1 MNGGWGGVKLY
12 QAVKRLITVP
22 NDNPELTLA
31 QFKAFS
37 KQVPLLY
44 FILLT
49 NMLSLAGTHQQSAP
63 FWLVK
68 VVPAI
73 FAVVFIVRGLGWIS
87 ESRKTVDAAYAYRR
101 LVYTNRLVLPIAVL
115 SVLWSIALIPYGN
128 DYQKAHVAFF
138 MSITVIGVIFCL
150 MHLRSAALMVTFL
163 VITPFAVVMG
173 MSGEPTLIA
182 TAVNM
187 FLVSLAMIA
196 ILLRHYSDF
205 AKLNEQRLT
214 LLAQQEAL
222 RDKNREMQ
230 LLSDEN
236 LRLANLDS
244 LTQIANRRSFF
255 SNLASA
261 FDHARAEDGRLAIGI
276 VDLDGFKPVNDLY
289 GHSAGDKVLV
299 EVADRLSTFDH
310 AGCSVFRLGG
320 DEFALLVDMDGM
332 DEKSL
337 LDFGM
342 RVCASISAPI
352 MIGNSVVHVTGSM
365 GIAVYPDVGV
375 SGQDL
380 YERADYALYSAKRE
394 NRASVVIF
402 NAHQAR
408 ALFRQRQVEDVLF
421 AADLEQE
428 LSLAY
433 QPIVAA
439 QSGRTVG
446 FEALARWTSPALG
459 PVSPAEFIPIAEQH
473 GRINLITR
481 LLLTRALAEA
491 RSWPGETYLSFNLSP
506 HDLAMEENVLRIIA
520 AVNASGIA
528 PSRINFEITETA
540 IMHDF
545 DQAAH
550 SIELLRA
557 LGCQVSLDDFGTGY
571 SSLNHVH
578 KLPLSKIKIDRCFV
592 DHIDERPA
600 SFKIVKSVLTLCNE
614 MALTAIAEGVE
625 REEEVRVLEAL
636 GVDSM
641 QGYYFSRPLAPE
653 MANIRLEGEGDAAR
667 AAARQT
673 THE

>member
-1 MNGGWGGVKLY
+1 MTLF
-12 QAVKRLITVP
+12 QSLKRLVTVP

-49 NMLSLAGTHQQSAP
+49 NMLSLAGTHQGSAP

-68 VVPAI
+68 VIPAV
-73 FAVVFIVRGLGWIS
+73 FAVLFITRGLGWIR

-101 LVYTNRLVLPIAVL
+101 LVATNRLVLPISVL
-115 SVLWSIALIPYGN
+115 SVVWSISLMPYGN

-163 VITPFAVVMG
+163 VIMPFAVVMG

-205 AKLNEQRLT
+205 TKLNEQRLT
-214 LLAQQEAL
+214 LLAQQTAL

-230 LLSDEN
+230 RLSDEN

-261 FDHARAEDGRLAIGI
+261 FERAREDDRRLAIGV

-299 EVADRLSTFDH
+299 EVADRLSAFESSD
-310 AGCSVFRLGG
+310 CSMFRLGG
-320 DEFALLVDMDGM
+320 DEFALLIDTSSM
-332 DEKSL
+332 DEKAL
-337 LDFGM
+337 VDFGQ
-342 RVCASISAPI
+342 RVCASISLPI

-365 GIAVYPDVGV
+365 GIAVYPDVGLN
-375 SGQDL
+375 GQDL

-394 NRASVVIF
+394 NRASVVVF
-402 NAHQAR
+402 NARQAK
-408 ALFRQRQVEDVLF
+408 ALLRQRQVEDVLF
-421 AADLEQE
+421 AAISIGNCRSPISR
-428 LSLAY
+428 SLRQTAML
-433 QPIVAA
+433 P
-439 QSGRTVG
+439 
-446 FEALARWTSPALG
+446 LASRLWHAGQIRCSV

-473 GRINLITR
+473 GRINVITR
-481 LLLTRALAEA
+481 LLLTQALAEA
-491 RSWPGETYLSFNLSP
+491 KTCRARPICPSTCRPTIWPSRK
-506 HDLAMEENVLRIIA
+506 NVLRIIA
-520 AVNASGIA
+520 AVNSSGIA
-528 PSRINFEITETA
+528 PRRINFEITETA

-545 DQAAH
+545 EQAAH

-557 LGCQVSLDDFGTGY
+557 LGCQISLDDFGTGY

-578 KLPLSKIKIDRCFV
+578 KLPLSKIKIDRSFV
-592 DHIDERPA
+592 DRIDERPA
-600 SFKIVKSVLTLCNE
+600 SYKIVKSVLTLCSE
-614 MALTAIAEGVE
+614 MGLTAIAEGVE
-625 REEEVRVLEAL
+625 REEEVRVLTSL
-636 GVDSM
+636 GVDAM
-641 QGYYFSRPLAPE
+641 QGYYFSKPMERSLVSA
-653 MANIRLEGEGDAAR
+653 RLEAETADAQSPASLV
-667 AAARQT
+667 T
-673 THE
+673 IE

>member
-1 MNGGWGGVKLY
+1 MTLF
-12 QAVKRLITVP
+12 QSLKRLLTVP

-63 FWLVK
+63 AWLVK

-73 FAVVFIVRGLGWIS
+73 FAVIFIARGLGWIR
-87 ESRKTVDAAYAYRR
+87 ESHKTVDAAYAYRR
-101 LVYTNRLVLPIAVL
+101 LVSTNRLVLPIAVL
-115 SVLWSIALIPYGN
+115 SVAWSVALIPYGN
-128 DYQKAHVAFF
+128 DYQRAHVAFF

-163 VITPFAVVMG
+163 VILPFAVVMG

-196 ILLRHYSDF
+196 IMLRHYADF
-205 AKLNEQRLT
+205 TKLNEQRLT

-255 SNLASA
+255 SNLAAA
-261 FDHARAEDGRLAIGI
+261 FEQARAENGRLAIGV

-299 EVADRLSTFDH
+299 EVADRLASFETSN
-310 AGCSVFRLGG
+310 CSIFRLGG
-320 DEFALLVDMDGM
+320 DEFALLIDMSGM
-332 DEKSL
+332 DEKAL
-337 LDFGM
+337 VEFGQ
-342 RVCASISAPI
+342 RICASISLPI
-352 MIGNSVVHVTGSM
+352 MLGNSVVHVTGSM

-375 SGQDL
+375 NGQDL
-380 YERADYALYSAKRE
+380 YERADYALYNAKRE
-394 NRASVVIF
+394 NRASVVVF
-402 NAHQAR
+402 NARQAK
-408 ALFRQRQVEDVLF
+408 ALFRLRQVEEVLF
-421 AADLEQE
+421 AADLDRE

-433 QPIVAA
+433 QPIVDAH
-439 QSGRTVG
+439 SGHTVG
-446 FEALARWTSPALG
+446 FEALARWTSPVLG
-459 PVSPAEFIPIAEQH
+459 LVSPAEFIPIAEQH

-481 LLLTRALAEA
+481 LLLTRALGDMKAFE
-491 RSWPGETYLSFNLSP
+491 GEPYLSFNLSP
-506 HDLAMEENVLRIIA
+506 HDLAVEENVLRIIS
-520 AVNASGIA
+520 AVNASGIT
-528 PSRINFEITETA
+528 PKRINFEITETA

-545 DQAAH
+545 EQAAH

-600 SFKIVKSVLTLCNE
+600 SYKIVKSVLTLCND
-614 MALTAIAEGVE
+614 MGLTAIAEGVE
-625 REEEVRVLEAL
+625 RAEEVQVLKGL
-636 GVDSM
+636 GVDAM
-641 QGYYFSRPLAPE
+641 QGYYFSKPLAKDL
-653 MANIRLEGEGDAAR
+653 AAARLEGENAR
-667 AAARQT
+667 EPLSLAT
-673 THE
+673 IE

>member
-1 MNGGWGGVKLY
+1 MGGVTLF
-12 QAVKRLITVP
+12 QSLKRLITVP

-49 NMLSLAGTHQQSAP
+49 NMLSLAGTHQNSAP

-68 VVPAI
+68 VIPII
-73 FAVVFIVRGLGWIS
+73 FAVIFIVRGLGWIR

-101 LVYTNRLVLPIAVL
+101 LVATNRLVLPI
-115 SVLWSIALIPYGN
+115 SVFSVVWSISLIPYGN

-163 VITPFAVVMG
+163 VIMPFAVVMG

-205 AKLNEQRLT
+205 TKMNEQQLT
-214 LLAQQEAL
+214 LLAQQDAL

-261 FDHARAEDGRLAIGI
+261 FERAREDNARLAIGV

-299 EVADRLSTFDH
+299 EVADRLSAFETSD
-310 AGCSVFRLGG
+310 CSIFRLGG
-320 DEFALLVDMDGM
+320 DEFALLIDMDNM
-332 DEKSL
+332 DEKAL
-337 LDFGM
+337 VEFGQ
-342 RVCASISAPI
+342 RVCASISLPI
-352 MIGNSVVHVTGSM
+352 MIGNSVVHVTGSI
-365 GIAVYPDVGV
+365 GIAVYPDVGLN
-375 SGQDL
+375 GQDL
-380 YERADYALYSAKRE
+380 YERADFALYNAKRE
-394 NRASVVIF
+394 NRASVVVF
-402 NAHQAR
+402 NARQAK
-408 ALFRQRQVEDVLF
+408 ALFRLRQVEDALF
-421 AADLEQE
+421 AADLERE

-433 QPIVAA
+433 QPIVDAG
-439 QSGRTVG
+439 SSRTVG
-446 FEALARWTSPALG
+446 FEALARWTSPVLG
-459 PVSPAEFIPIAEQH
+459 SVSPAEFIPIAEQH

-481 LLLTRALAEA
+481 LLLTRALQDMTSFE
-491 RSWPGETYLSFNLSP
+491 GEPYLSFNLSP
-506 HDLAMEENVLRIIA
+506 HDLAVGDNVLRIVS
-520 AVNASGIA
+520 AVKGSGIA
-528 PSRINFEITETA
+528 PQRINFEITETA

-545 DQAAH
+545 EQAAQ

-592 DHIDERPA
+592 DRIDERPA
-600 SFKIVKSVLTLCNE
+600 SYKIVKSVLTLCSD
-614 MALTAIAEGVE
+614 MGLTAVAEGVE
-625 REEEVRVLEAL
+625 REEEVRVLKAL
-636 GVDSM
+636 GVDAM
-641 QGYYFSRPLAPE
+641 QGYYFSKPLPRE
-653 MANIRLEGEGDAAR
+653 L
-667 AAARQT
+667 AAARLESET
-673 THE
+673 NRKPLSVANGA

>member
-1 MNGGWGGVKLY
+1 MTLFESL
-12 QAVKRLITVP
+12 KRLVTVP

-49 NMLSLAGTHQQSAP
+49 NMLSLAGTHQNSAP

-68 VVPAI
+68 VIPAL
-73 FAVVFIVRGLGWIS
+73 FAAVFITRGLGWIR

-101 LVYTNRLVLPIAVL
+101 LVATNRLVLPI
-115 SVLWSIALIPYGN
+115 SVFSVAWSVALVPYGN

-150 MHLRSAALMVTFL
+150 MHLRSAALMVTLL
-163 VITPFAVVMG
+163 VILPFAVIMG

-196 ILLRHYSDF
+196 IMMRHYSDF
-205 AKLNEQRLT
+205 TKLNEQRLT
-214 LLAQQEAL
+214 LLSQQEAL

-255 SNLASA
+255 SNLASS
-261 FDHARAEDGRLAIGI
+261 FERARDEQARLAIGV

-299 EVADRLSTFDH
+299 EVAERLSAFET
-310 AGCSVFRLGG
+310 AGCHIFRLGG
-320 DEFALLVDMDGM
+320 DEFALLIDMESM
-332 DEKSL
+332 DEKAL
-337 LDFGM
+337 VEFGQ
-342 RVCASISAPI
+342 RVCASISHPI

-365 GIAVYPDVGV
+365 GIAVYPDVGMN
-375 SGQDL
+375 GQDL
-380 YERADYALYSAKRE
+380 YDRADFALYSAKRE
-394 NRASVVIF
+394 NRASVVVF
-402 NAHQAR
+402 NARQAK
-408 ALFRQRQVEDVLF
+408 ALFRMRQVEDALF
-421 AADLEQE
+421 AADLERE

-433 QPIVAA
+433 QPIVDAG
-439 QSGRTVG
+439 SGLTVG
-446 FEALARWTSPALG
+446 FEALARWTSPLLG

-481 LLLTRALAEA
+481 LLLTRSLQDVA
-491 RSWPGETYLSFNLSP
+491 SFVGEPYLSFNLSP
-506 HDLAMEENVLRIIA
+506 HDLAMGENVLRIVS
-520 AVNASGIA
+520 AVKASGID
-528 PSRINFEITETA
+528 PQRINFEITETA

-545 DQAAH
+545 EQAAH

-592 DHIDERPA
+592 DRIDERPA
-600 SFKIVKSVLTLCNE
+600 SYKIVKSVLTLCSD
-614 MALTAIAEGVE
+614 MGLTAIAEGVE
-625 REEEVRVLEAL
+625 REEEVRVLKAL
-636 GVDSM
+636 GVDAM
-641 QGYYFSRPLAPE
+641 QGYYFSKPLPKP
-653 MANIRLEGEGDAAR
+653 L
-667 AAARQT
+667 AAARLQDESLGRT
-673 THE
+673 PILALGE

>member
-1 MNGGWGGVKLY
+1 MSGGMGGVTLF
-12 QAVKRLITVP
+12 QSLKRLITVP

-49 NMLSLAGTHQQSAP
+49 NMLSLAGTHQNSAP

-68 VVPAI
+68 VIPFV
-73 FAVVFIVRGLGWIS
+73 FAVIFIVRGLGWIR

-101 LVYTNRLVLPIAVL
+101 LVATNRLVLPI
-115 SVLWSIALIPYGN
+115 SVFSVVWSISLIPYGN

-163 VITPFAVVMG
+163 VIMPFAVVMG

-205 AKLNEQRLT
+205 TKMNEQQLT
-214 LLAQQEAL
+214 LLAQQDAL

-261 FDHARAEDGRLAIGI
+261 FERAREDNARLAIGV

-299 EVADRLSTFDH
+299 EVADRLSAFETSD
-310 AGCSVFRLGG
+310 CSIFRLGG
-320 DEFALLVDMDGM
+320 DEFALLIDMDNM
-332 DEKSL
+332 DEKAL
-337 LDFGM
+337 VEFGQ
-342 RVCASISAPI
+342 RVCASISLPI

-365 GIAVYPDVGV
+365 GIAVYPDVGLN
-375 SGQDL
+375 GQDL
-380 YERADYALYSAKRE
+380 YERADFALYNAKRE
-394 NRASVVIF
+394 NRASVVVF
-402 NAHQAR
+402 NARQAK
-408 ALFRQRQVEDVLF
+408 ALFRLRQVEDALF
-421 AADLEQE
+421 AADLERE

-433 QPIVAA
+433 QPIVDAG
-439 QSGRTVG
+439 SSHTVG
-446 FEALARWTSPALG
+446 FEALARWTSPVLG

-481 LLLTRALAEA
+481 LLLTRALQDMASFE
-491 RSWPGETYLSFNLSP
+491 GEPYLSFNLSP
-506 HDLAMEENVLRIIA
+506 HDLAVGDNVLRIVS
-520 AVNASGIA
+520 AVKGSGIA
-528 PSRINFEITETA
+528 PQRINFEITETA

-545 DQAAH
+545 EQAAQ

-592 DHIDERPA
+592 DRIDERPA
-600 SFKIVKSVLTLCNE
+600 SYKIVKSVLTLCSD
-614 MALTAIAEGVE
+614 MGLTAVAEGVE
-625 REEEVRVLEAL
+625 REEEVRVLKAL
-636 GVDSM
+636 GVDAM
-641 QGYYFSRPLAPE
+641 QGYYFSKPLPRE
-653 MANIRLEGEGDAAR
+653 L
-667 AAARQT
+667 AAARLESET
-673 THE
+673 NRKPLSVANGA

>member
-1 MNGGWGGVKLY
+1 
-12 QAVKRLITVP
+12 
-22 NDNPELTLA
+22 
-31 QFKAFS
+31 
-37 KQVPLLY
+37 
-44 FILLT
+44 
-49 NMLSLAGTHQQSAP
+49 MLSLAGTHQNSAP

-68 VVPAI
+68 VIPII
-73 FAVVFIVRGLGWIS
+73 FAVIFIVRGLGWIR

-101 LVYTNRLVLPIAVL
+101 LVATNRLVLPI
-115 SVLWSIALIPYGN
+115 SVFSVVWSISLIPYGN

-163 VITPFAVVMG
+163 VIMPFAVVMG

-205 AKLNEQRLT
+205 TKMNEQQLT
-214 LLAQQEAL
+214 LLAQQDAL

-261 FDHARAEDGRLAIGI
+261 FERAREDNARLAIGV

-299 EVADRLSTFDH
+299 EVADRLSAFETSD
-310 AGCSVFRLGG
+310 CSIFRLGG
-320 DEFALLVDMDGM
+320 DEFALLIDMDNM
-332 DEKSL
+332 DEKAL
-337 LDFGM
+337 VEFGQ
-342 RVCASISAPI
+342 RVCASISLPI

-365 GIAVYPDVGV
+365 GIAVYPDVGLN
-375 SGQDL
+375 GQDL
-380 YERADYALYSAKRE
+380 YERADFALYNAKRE
-394 NRASVVIF
+394 NRASVVVF
-402 NAHQAR
+402 NARQAK
-408 ALFRQRQVEDVLF
+408 ALFRLRQVEDALF
-421 AADLEQE
+421 AADLERE

-433 QPIVAA
+433 QPIVDAG
-439 QSGRTVG
+439 SSRTVG
-446 FEALARWTSPALG
+446 FEALARWTSPVLG
-459 PVSPAEFIPIAEQH
+459 SVSPAEFIPIAEQH

-481 LLLTRALAEA
+481 LLLTRALQDMTSFE
-491 RSWPGETYLSFNLSP
+491 GEPYLSFNLSP
-506 HDLAMEENVLRIIA
+506 HDLAVGDNVLRIVS
-520 AVNASGIA
+520 AVKGSGIA
-528 PSRINFEITETA
+528 PQRINFEITETA

-545 DQAAH
+545 EQAAQ

-592 DHIDERPA
+592 DRIDERPA
-600 SFKIVKSVLTLCNE
+600 SYKIVKSVLTLCSD
-614 MALTAIAEGVE
+614 MGLTAVAEGVE
-625 REEEVRVLEAL
+625 REEEVRVLKAL
-636 GVDSM
+636 GVDAM
-641 QGYYFSRPLAPE
+641 QGYYFSKPLPRE
-653 MANIRLEGEGDAAR
+653 L
-667 AAARQT
+667 AAARLESET
-673 THE
+673 NRKPLSVANGA

>member
-1 MNGGWGGVKLY
+1 MGGVTLF
-12 QAVKRLITVP
+12 QSLKRLITVP

-49 NMLSLAGTHQQSAP
+49 NMLSLAGTHQNSAP

-68 VVPAI
+68 VIPII
-73 FAVVFIVRGLGWIS
+73 FAVIFIVRGLGWIR

-101 LVYTNRLVLPIAVL
+101 LVATNRLVLPI
-115 SVLWSIALIPYGN
+115 SVFSVVWSISLIPYGN

-163 VITPFAVVMG
+163 VIMPFAVVMG

-205 AKLNEQRLT
+205 TKMNEQQLT
-214 LLAQQEAL
+214 LLAQQDAL

-261 FDHARAEDGRLAIGI
+261 FERAREDNARLAIGV

-299 EVADRLSTFDH
+299 EVADRLSAFETSD
-310 AGCSVFRLGG
+310 CSIFRLGG
-320 DEFALLVDMDGM
+320 DEFALLIDMDNM
-332 DEKSL
+332 DEKAL
-337 LDFGM
+337 VEFGQ
-342 RVCASISAPI
+342 RVCASISLPI

-365 GIAVYPDVGV
+365 GIAVYPDVGLN
-375 SGQDL
+375 GQDL
-380 YERADYALYSAKRE
+380 YERADFALYNAKRE
-394 NRASVVIF
+394 NRASVVVF
-402 NAHQAR
+402 NARQAK
-408 ALFRQRQVEDVLF
+408 ALFRLRQVEDALF
-421 AADLEQE
+421 AADLERE

-433 QPIVAA
+433 QPIVDAG
-439 QSGRTVG
+439 SSRTVG
-446 FEALARWTSPALG
+446 FEALARWTSPVLG
-459 PVSPAEFIPIAEQH
+459 SVSPAEFIPIAEQH

-481 LLLTRALAEA
+481 LLLTRALQDMTSFE
-491 RSWPGETYLSFNLSP
+491 GEPYLSFNLSP
-506 HDLAMEENVLRIIA
+506 HDLAVGDNVLRIVS
-520 AVNASGIA
+520 AVKGSGIA
-528 PSRINFEITETA
+528 PQRINFEITETA

-545 DQAAH
+545 EQAAQ

-592 DHIDERPA
+592 DRIDERPA
-600 SFKIVKSVLTLCNE
+600 SYKIVKSVLTLCSD
-614 MALTAIAEGVE
+614 MGLTAVAEGVE
-625 REEEVRVLEAL
+625 REEEVRVLKAL
-636 GVDSM
+636 GVDAM
-641 QGYYFSRPLAPE
+641 QGYYFSKPLPRE
-653 MANIRLEGEGDAAR
+653 L
-667 AAARQT
+667 AAARLESET
-673 THE
+673 NRKPLSVANGA

>member
-1 MNGGWGGVKLY
+1 MGGVTLF
-12 QAVKRLITVP
+12 QSLKRLVTVP

-49 NMLSLAGTHQQSAP
+49 NMLSLAGTHQNSAP

-68 VVPAI
+68 VIPAI
-73 FAVVFIVRGLGWIS
+73 FAVGFIARGIGWIR

-101 LVYTNRLVLPIAVL
+101 LVATNRLVLPISVL
-115 SVLWSIALIPYGN
+115 SVLWSISLIPYGN

-163 VITPFAVVMG
+163 VILPFAVVMG

-187 FLVSLAMIA
+187 FLVALAMIA
-196 ILLRHYSDF
+196 IMLRHYSDF
-205 AKLNEQRLT
+205 TKLNEQRLT
-214 LLAQQEAL
+214 LLAQQTAL

-230 LLSDEN
+230 RLSDEN

-261 FDHARAEDGRLAIGI
+261 FERAREDDGRLAIGV

-299 EVADRLSTFDH
+299 EVADRLSAFESSD
-310 AGCSVFRLGG
+310 CSIFRLGG
-320 DEFALLVDMDGM
+320 DEFALLIDSSAM
-332 DEKSL
+332 DEKAL
-337 LDFGM
+337 IDFGQ
-342 RVCASISAPI
+342 RVCASISLPI

-365 GIAVYPDVGV
+365 GIAVYPDVGLN
-375 SGQDL
+375 GQDL

-394 NRASVVIF
+394 NRASVVVF
-402 NAHQAR
+402 NARQAK
-408 ALFRQRQVEDVLF
+408 ALMRQRQVEEVLF
-421 AADLEQE
+421 AADLDRE

-439 QSGRTVG
+439 DTNMTVG
-446 FEALARWTSPALG
+446 FEALARWTNPVLG
-459 PVSPAEFIPIAEQH
+459 PVSPAEFVPIAEQH
-473 GRINLITR
+473 GRINVITR

-491 RSWPGETYLSFNLSP
+491 KTWPGEPYLSFNLSP
-506 HDLAMEENVLRIIA
+506 HDLAVEENVLRIIA

-528 PSRINFEITETA
+528 PRRINFEITETA
-540 IMHDF
+540 IMRDF
-545 DQAAH
+545 EQAAH

-557 LGCQVSLDDFGTGY
+557 LGCQISLDDFGTGY

-592 DHIDERPA
+592 DRIDERPA
-600 SFKIVKSVLTLCNE
+600 SYKIVKSVLTLCSE
-614 MALTAIAEGVE
+614 MGLTAIAEGVE
-625 REEEVRVLEAL
+625 REEEVRVLTSL
-636 GVDSM
+636 GVDAM
-641 QGYYFSRPLAPE
+641 QGYYFAKPLE
-653 MANIRLEGEGDAAR
+653 RDLVGSRLEAETRDKKAPASFV
-667 AAARQT
+667 T
-673 THE
+673 TE

>member
-1 MNGGWGGVKLY
+1 MGGMNLF
-12 QAVKRLITVP
+12 QAVKRFVTVP

-68 VVPAI
+68 VVPVI
-73 FAVVFIVRGLGWIS
+73 FAIVFISRGIGWIR

-101 LVYTNRLVLPIAVL
+101 LVATNRLVLPI
-115 SVLWSIALIPYGN
+115 SVFTVAWSVALIPYGN
-128 DYQKAHVAFF
+128 EYQKAHVAFF

-150 MHLRSAALMVTFL
+150 MHLRSAALMVTLL
-163 VITPFAVVMG
+163 VILPFSVAMAL
-173 MSGEPTLIA
+173 SGEPTLVA

-196 ILLRHYSDF
+196 ILLRHYADF
-205 AKLNEQRLT
+205 TKLNEQRLT
-214 LLAQQEAL
+214 LLAQQTAL
-222 RDKNREMQ
+222 KETNREMR

-261 FDHARAEDGRLAIGI
+261 FERAETEKDRMAIGV

-299 EVADRLSTFDH
+299 EIADRLSSFEH
-310 AGCSVFRLGG
+310 GGCSVFRLGG
-320 DEFALLVDMDGM
+320 DEFALLIDAAGM
-332 DEKSL
+332 DDKAL
-337 LDFGM
+337 VDLGQ
-342 RVCASISAPI
+342 RICASISQPI
-352 MIGNSVVHVTGSM
+352 MIGNSVVNVTGSM
-365 GIAVYPDVGV
+365 GVAVYPDVGLN
-375 SGQDL
+375 GQDL

-394 NRASVVIF
+394 NRASVVVF
-402 NAHQAR
+402 NARQAK
-408 ALFRQRQVEDVLF
+408 ALFRQRQVEEVLF
-421 AADLEQE
+421 AADLERE

-439 QSGRTVG
+439 QTGRTVG
-446 FEALARWTSPALG
+446 FEALARWTSPVLG

-473 GRINLITR
+473 GRISLITR
-481 LLLTRALAEA
+481 LLLTRALNETL
-491 RSWPGETYLSFNLSP
+491 SWPGEPYLSFNLSP
-506 HDLAMEENVLRIIA
+506 HDLAVEENVLRIIA
-520 AVNASGIA
+520 AVKASGLE
-528 PSRINFEITETA
+528 PRRINFEITETA

-545 DQAAH
+545 EQAAH

-592 DHIDERPA
+592 DYIDERPA
-600 SFKIVKSVLTLCNE
+600 SYKIVKSVLTLCSE
-614 MALTAIAEGVE
+614 MGLTAIAEGVE
-625 REEEVRVLEAL
+625 REEEATVLKAL
-636 GVDSM
+636 GVDAM
-641 QGYYFSRPLAPE
+641 QGYFYSRPLDHQLA
-653 MANIRLEGEGDAAR
+653 DAWLKR
-667 AAARQT
+667 EHGLDRQADSRSKSA
-673 THE
+673 

>member
-1 MNGGWGGVKLY
+1 MSGGMGGVTLF
-12 QAVKRLITVP
+12 QSLKRLITVP

-49 NMLSLAGTHQQSAP
+49 NMLSLAGTHQNSAP

-68 VVPAI
+68 VIPFV
-73 FAVVFIVRGLGWIS
+73 FAVIFIVRGLGWIR

-101 LVYTNRLVLPIAVL
+101 LVATNRLVLPI
-115 SVLWSIALIPYGN
+115 SVFSVVWSISLIPYGN

-163 VITPFAVVMG
+163 VIMPFAVVMG

-205 AKLNEQRLT
+205 TKMNEQQLT
-214 LLAQQEAL
+214 LLAQQDAL

-261 FDHARAEDGRLAIGI
+261 FERAREDNARLAIGV

-299 EVADRLSTFDH
+299 EVADRLSAFETSD
-310 AGCSVFRLGG
+310 CCIFRLGG
-320 DEFALLVDMDGM
+320 DEFALLIDMDNM
-332 DEKSL
+332 DEKAL
-337 LDFGM
+337 VEFGQ
-342 RVCASISAPI
+342 RVCASISLPI

-365 GIAVYPDVGV
+365 GIAVYPDVGLN
-375 SGQDL
+375 GQDL
-380 YERADYALYSAKRE
+380 YERADFALYNAKRE
-394 NRASVVIF
+394 NRASVVVF
-402 NAHQAR
+402 NARQAK
-408 ALFRQRQVEDVLF
+408 ALFRLRQVEDALF
-421 AADLEQE
+421 AADLERE

-433 QPIVAA
+433 QPIVDAG
-439 QSGRTVG
+439 SSHTVG
-446 FEALARWTSPALG
+446 FEALARWTSPVLG

-481 LLLTRALAEA
+481 LLLTRALQDMTSFE
-491 RSWPGETYLSFNLSP
+491 GEPYLSFNLSP
-506 HDLAMEENVLRIIA
+506 HDLAVGDNVLRIVS
-520 AVNASGIA
+520 AVKGSGIA
-528 PSRINFEITETA
+528 PQRINFEITETA

-545 DQAAH
+545 EQAAQ

-592 DHIDERPA
+592 DRIDERPA
-600 SFKIVKSVLTLCNE
+600 SYKIVKSVLTLCSD
-614 MALTAIAEGVE
+614 MGLTAVAEGVE
-625 REEEVRVLEAL
+625 REEEVRVLKAL
-636 GVDSM
+636 GVDAM
-641 QGYYFSRPLAPE
+641 QGYYFSKPLPRE
-653 MANIRLEGEGDAAR
+653 L
-667 AAARQT
+667 AAARLESET
-673 THE
+673 NRKPLSVANGA

>member
-1 MNGGWGGVKLY
+1 M
-12 QAVKRLITVP
+12 TVP

-49 NMLSLAGTHQQSAP
+49 NMLSLAGTHQKSAP
-63 FWLVK
+63 FWLVT
-68 VVPAI
+68 VLPAVFGI
-73 FAVVFIVRGLGWIS
+73 VFIVRGIGWIR

-101 LVYTNRLVLPIAVL
+101 LVSTNRLVLPIAIL
-115 SVLWSIALIPYGN
+115 SVAWSMALIPYGN
-128 DYQKAHVAFF
+128 DYQRAHVAFF

-163 VITPFAVVMG
+163 VILPFAVVMG
-173 MSGEPTLIA
+173 LSGEPTLIA

-205 AKLNEQRLT
+205 TKLNEQRLT
-214 LLAQQEAL
+214 LLSQQAAL

-230 LLSDEN
+230 ALSDEN

-261 FDHARAEDGRLAIGI
+261 FDLARAENGRLAIGV

-299 EVADRLSTFDH
+299 EVADRLSTFESS
-310 AGCSVFRLGG
+310 ACSIFRLGG
-320 DEFALLVDMDGM
+320 DEFALLIDIAGL
-332 DEKSL
+332 DEKTL
-337 LDFGM
+337 VEFGQ
-342 RVCASISAPI
+342 RICASIALPI
-352 MIGNSVVHVTGSM
+352 KIGNSVVNVTGSM

-380 YERADYALYSAKRE
+380 YERADYALYNAKRE
-394 NRASVVIF
+394 SRASVVVF
-402 NAHQAR
+402 NARQAK
-408 ALFRQRQVEDVLF
+408 ALFRQRQVEEVLF
-421 AADLEQE
+421 AADLDREI
-428 LSLAY
+428 SLAY
-433 QPIVAA
+433 QPIVDAR
-439 QSGRTVG
+439 SGQTLG
-446 FEALARWTSPALG
+446 FEALARWTSPVLG

-481 LLLTRALAEA
+481 LLLTRALGDA

-506 HDLAMEENVLRIIA
+506 HDLAVEENVLRIIA
-520 AVNASGIA
+520 AVNGSGVA
-528 PSRINFEITETA
+528 PRRINFEITETA

-545 DQAAH
+545 EQAAH

-578 KLPLSKIKIDRCFV
+578 KLPLSKIKIDRSFV
-592 DHIDERPA
+592 DRIDERPA
-600 SFKIVKSVLTLCNE
+600 SYKIVKSVLTLCSE
-614 MALTAIAEGVE
+614 MGLTAIAEGVE
-625 REEEVRVLEAL
+625 REEEVRVLKSL
-636 GVDSM
+636 GVDAM
-641 QGYYFSRPLAPE
+641 QGYYFSRPLSKELADARFDSEPASTTIGEPPQVLTRAP
-653 MANIRLEGEGDAAR
+653 
-667 AAARQT
+667 
-673 THE
+673 

>member
-1 MNGGWGGVKLY
+1 MGGVTLF
-12 QAVKRLITVP
+12 QDLKRLVTVP

-68 VVPAI
+68 IVPAI
-73 FAVVFIVRGLGWIS
+73 FAVIFIARGLGWIR

-101 LVYTNRLVLPIAVL
+101 LVATNRLVIPIAVL
-115 SVLWSIALIPYGN
+115 SVAWSLALIPYGN

-163 VITPFAVVMG
+163 VITPFAVIVG
-173 MSGEPTLIA
+173 LSGEPTLIA

-205 AKLNEQRLT
+205 TKLNEQRLT
-214 LLAQQEAL
+214 LLAQQAAL

-261 FDHARAEDGRLAIGI
+261 FEQARADNGRLAIGV

-299 EVADRLSTFDH
+299 EVADRLSCFETSN
-310 AGCSVFRLGG
+310 CSIFRLGG
-320 DEFALLVDMDGM
+320 DEFALLIDMAGM
-332 DEKSL
+332 DEKAL
-337 LDFGM
+337 VEFGQ
-342 RVCASISAPI
+342 RICASISLPI

-365 GIAVYPDVGV
+365 GIAVYPDVGLN
-375 SGQDL
+375 GQDL
-380 YERADYALYSAKRE
+380 YERADYALYNAKRE
-394 NRASVVIF
+394 NRASVVVF
-402 NAHQAR
+402 NARQAK
-408 ALFRQRQVEDVLF
+408 ALFRKRQVEEVLF
-421 AADLEQE
+421 AADLERE

-433 QPIVAA
+433 QPIVDAH
-439 QSGRTVG
+439 SSRTVG
-446 FEALARWTSPALG
+446 FEALARWTSPVLG

-481 LLLTRALAEA
+481 LLLTRALSDVASFE
-491 RSWPGETYLSFNLSP
+491 GEPYLSFNLSP
-506 HDLAMEENVLRIIA
+506 HDLAVEENVLRIIS
-520 AVNASGIA
+520 AVNTSGIPA
-528 PSRINFEITETA
+528 KRINFEITETA

-545 DQAAH
+545 EQAAH

-592 DHIDERPA
+592 DRIDERPA
-600 SFKIVKSVLTLCNE
+600 SYKIVKSVLTLCND
-614 MALTAIAEGVE
+614 MGLTAIAEGVE
-625 REEEVRVLEAL
+625 REEEVRVLRAL
-636 GVDSM
+636 GVDAM
-641 QGYYFSRPLAPE
+641 QGYYFSKPLA
-653 MANIRLEGEGDAAR
+653 RDL
-667 AAARQT
+667 AAARLVSEHMHQSLSLAT
-673 THE
+673 TD